1 MENHLPSNIRHL
13 RLKHKLKQEDF
24 AKLFSV
30 ARSTVGN
37 YENGTT
43 EPNIA
48 MLIRFSE
55 HFKIGLTELIV
66 TNLSETDPI
75 LPDSLKEAD
84 VVYIPKT
91 KFQILEEKLDKIAEI
106 LTGNPVVEK
115 VLHSDGAT
123 EVN

>member
-1 MENHLPSNIRHL
+1 MENHLPSNIRYL

-24 AKLFSV
+24 AKIFGV

-43 EPNIA
+43 EPSIL

-55 HFKIGLTELIV
+55 HFKVGLTELLV

-75 LPDSLKEAD
+75 LPDSLKEPDA
-84 VVYIPKT
+84 VYIPKT
-91 KFQILEEKLDKIAEI
+91 KFEILNDKLDKIIELVDERHVLAQ
-106 LTGNPVVEK
+106 EK
-115 VLHSDGAT
+115 QEEEA
-123 EVN
+123 